1 MASIEPKISPSS
13 ARTSGAVGRLL
24 RQWRDARRLSQLD
37 LALDVGV
44 SPRHLS
50 FVETGKSQ
58 PSREMIARLADA
70 LHMPLRE
77 RNALLLAAGYAPQ
90 YRETSL
96 TTPEMEPV
104 RRAVQLILDHHEP
117 FPAFVMNRHW
127 DVLLTNRAMPR
138 ILGAMK
144 PGGPKH
150 GNILQQVF
158 DPQDMRA
165 TLANWEEVA
174 RDLIRHLHTEVAA
187 APSDR
192 RLRALLD
199 EVLSYPDVPGEWRAY
214 EAGPTPLPLITT
226 VFATDQLKLQFFSTL
241 TVFGTTRDVTID
253 ELRIEC
259 MFPADEATAGFCRTQ
274 GDR

>member
-1 MASIEPKISPSS
+1 MDSTAMNTSVISALPQ
-13 ARTSGAVGRLL
+13 AAVGRLL

-50 FVETGKSQ
+50 FIETGKSR

-77 RNALLLAAGYAPQ
+77 RNSLLLAAGYAPQ
-90 YRETSL
+90 YRETAL

-104 RRAVQLILDHHEP
+104 RKAVQLILDHHEP

-127 DVLLTNRAMPR
+127 DVMLTNRAMPK
-138 ILGAMK
+138 ILGALK
-144 PGGPKH
+144 PGGPMH
-150 GNILQQVF
+150 GNILRQVF
-158 DPQDMRA
+158 DPQDMRP

-174 RDLIRHLHTEVAA
+174 RDLIRHVHAEVAA

-192 RLRALLD
+192 KLRTLLD
-199 EVLSYPDVPGEWRAY
+199 EVLAYPNVPGEWLTHELGSA
-214 EAGPTPLPLITT
+214 PLPLITT
-226 VFATDQLKLQFFSTL
+226 VFAKGELKLRFFSTL
-241 TVFGTTRDVTID
+241 TVFGTTRDVTIN

-259 MFPADEATAGFCRTQ
+259 MFPADEITADFCRAL
-274 GDR
+274 RNL